1 MRAFTLTFV
10 RAQRIAVIIA
20 LAALVA
26 LDARA
31 FSAAPGSLAGRTNK
45 DGGSGCGSCHAFD
58 SGLSVT
64 LSGPASV
71 PVRGNATITLTA
83 TKASAGAGVKL
94 GMAAAASIDA
104 LSEFSSFLARVE
116 PSGEIIHSA
125 LGGSGGTL
133 ATTNASGAASYTFRF
148 TMPDDAAVGST
159 QTIYALAR
167 LGGVHGWNHAAN
179 FTLTAAANAPPA
191 PTIGAASAGDAQ
203 VSVVFAPPATTG
215 GSPITGYTVTSSPGN
230 LTASGTAS
238 PITVTGL
245 TNGTTYTF
253 TVTASNAIG
262 ESLASAPSAPVVPG
276 IAPSAPLN
284 VMATRG
290 NASASVAFDPP
301 AVTGT
306 GPISQYTVTST
317 PGGISATGGAS
328 PIVVDGLVNG
338 TSYTF
343 TVKATNSFGAGAESA
358 SSNAVTPQPIPGAPS
373 NLMAVASNAQVTLSF
388 AAAADGGSPIT
399 SYVVNVTP
407 SAGTDS
413 GAGTAALT
421 RTIGGLSNGTSYTF
435 TVSAVNAFG
444 GGPASAP
451 ASATPFTVPGP
462 PVNVVAAP
470 GNGSATV
477 TFQMP
482 SSNGGAPITGYTVT
496 SNPPG
501 GVDAN
506 AGGTGLTHTIN
517 NLTNGVSYTFTVS
530 ASNAAGSGPASA
542 PSAAVTIGT
551 ANSPQVVW
559 TRVLARADFVDLV
572 CVAPNATRGPAMD
585 AAGNVF
591 VAGCSRT
598 ESGSEDVIVQKLEAA
613 TGNVL
618 WSATQARD
626 ANSFQTGMSNEVLSD
641 NAGHAILI
649 TRITDPMKSYAPVQ
663 LTKFSGSDGQV
674 IWSTGYASQT
684 GTEPILGADRDANG
698 DILLNGNSVGGIHT
712 VKISGATGAQLWE
725 ATTSR
730 YAAGVAVAPNGDVIA
745 TGNADQ
751 NNRDFRVVKYAG
763 TTGAVV
769 WDTTWEGPTAGG
781 YDAGLAA
788 AVDST
793 GHVFVVGDT
802 SPGTALVK
810 FDAAT
815 GAVLWAV
822 TRASA
827 RFNTVS
833 VDGSGHVV
841 VSGSAGSF
849 PADLF
854 TAKYNGATGALMWSQ
869 SFNGTANDQDVAR
882 RIALDGSGNAV
893 VVGTSR
899 SSVGFDNIRVIKYR
913 SSDGAV
919 IWSHEYVSGLNDI
932 GFQVGIAPD
941 GAAIIT
947 GMVRDTSTTDPT
959 LVVQKL
965 ADPAPPPSLAL
976 LAVASRKTHGGAGDF
991 DVPLARGVPVT
1002 GAVSIEPRAA
1012 GAGHRIVFSFDGAV
1026 TNPGTAVLRNAAGQT
1041 FGSATP
1047 TIHGNEVLV
1056 TLSGVPDATRASVEL
1071 SGVDGAVS
1079 ATVALGFLLG
1089 DVNGSRNVDGSDA
1102 TALRAQSGQTP
1113 TNDTARFDI
1122 NATGRITAADIA
1134 LVKARLGRALP

>member
-1 MRAFTLTFV
+1 
-10 RAQRIAVIIA
+10 
-20 LAALVA
+20 
-26 LDARA
+26 
-31 FSAAPGSLAGRTNK
+31 
-45 DGGSGCGSCHAFD
+45 
-58 SGLSVT
+58 
-64 LSGPASV
+64 
-71 PVRGNATITLTA
+71 
-83 TKASAGAGVKL
+83 
-94 GMAAAASIDA
+94 MAAAASIDA
-104 LSEFSSFLARVE
+104 LSEFSTFLTRVE

-125 LGGSGGTL
+125 VGGSGGTL
-133 ATTNASGAASYTFRF
+133 ATTNASGVVSYTFRF
-148 TMPDDAAVGST
+148 TMPDNAIVGST
-159 QTIYALAR
+159 HTIYALAR
-167 LGGVHGWNHAAN
+167 LGGTHGWNHAAN
-179 FTLTAAANAPPA
+179 FTVTAVANSPPA
-191 PTIGAASAGDAQ
+191 PTIGAVSAGDGQ
-203 VSVVFAPPATTG
+203 VTVNFTPPSTNG
-215 GSPITGYTVTSSPGN
+215 GSPITGYTVTSSPSGF
-230 LTASGTAS
+230 TATGMAS
-238 PITVTGL
+238 PITITGL
-245 TNGTTYTF
+245 NNGTTYTF
-253 TVTASNAIG
+253 SVVASNAVG
-262 ESLASAPSAPVVPG
+262 DSLPSASSTPAVPG

-284 VMATRG
+284 VTATRG

-306 GPISQYTVTST
+306 GAISLYTVTAT
-317 PGGISATGGAS
+317 PGGLTATGSAS
-328 PIVVDGLVNG
+328 PIVVDGLSNG
-338 TSYTF
+338 TPYTF
-343 TVKATNSFGAGAESA
+343 TVKATNVFGTGVDSA
-358 SSNAVTPQPIPGAPS
+358 PSNAVTPQPIPGAPT
-373 NLMAVASNAQVTLSF
+373 NLMAVAGDAQVSLSF
-388 AAAADGGSPIT
+388 DAAPDGGSPIT
-399 SYVVNVTP
+399 SYVVSVSP

-413 GAGTAALT
+413 GAGTATLT
-421 RTIGGLSNGTSYTF
+421 RTISGLTNGVSYTF
-435 TVSAVNAFG
+435 TITAVNAFG
-444 GGPASAP
+444 NGAASTPAV
-451 ASATPFTVPGP
+451 ATPFTVPGAP
-462 PVNVVAAP
+462 INVVATP
-470 GNGSATV
+470 GNGAATV
-477 TFQMP
+477 TFQAP
-482 SSNGGAPITGYTVT
+482 ANNGGAAISGYTVI
-496 SNPPG
+496 SNPVG

-506 AGGTGLTHTIN
+506 AGGTGLTHTMN
-517 NLTNGVSYTFTVS
+517 NLTNGVSYTFTVV
-530 ASNAAGSGPASA
+530 ASNAAGAGPASA
-542 PSAAVTIGT
+542 PSAAVTIGV
-551 ANSPQVVW
+551 ANAPQVVW
-559 TRVLARADFVDLV
+559 TRVLARPMFVDTA

-585 AAGNVF
+585 ASGNVF
-591 VAGCSRT
+591 VAGCSLIG
-598 ESGSEDVIVQKLEAA
+598 SGSEDVIVYKLDGT

-663 LTKFSGSDGQV
+663 LTKLSGIDGQV

-899 SSVGFDNIRVIKYR
+899 SSVGFDNTRVIKYR

-976 LAVASRKTHGGAGDF
+976 LAVASRKTHGVAGDF

-1047 TIHGNEVLV
+1047 AIHGNAVLV

-1071 SGVDGAVS
+1071 SGVNGAVN

-1089 DVNGSRNVDGSDA
+1089 DVNRSRGVDANDA
-1102 TALRAQSGQTP
+1102 TALRALSGQTP